1 MDEKLEIEKEL
12 KFTLCSSSGGKVIIS
27 GEHSVVYGKPALAFG
42 INKHTKMDFSCY
54 KSKPSSECFALINL
68 LSLKINLSIEKKIL
82 IQQITSNTEN
92 NNTINNNNNNSLENK
107 HKNHFIQIV
116 LNILKKIKNIID
128 IEKIIN
134 FIENNYFL
142 VSISSDIP
150 VGFGLGSSAAYNV
163 CIVNGLCL
171 LMNKILNNDIFSKKD
186 ILLLSNESEKI
197 FHNGTPSGIDASC
210 SLYGGVIIFNSIY
223 NQKNIDIP
231 VNNFFNEKIKFIL
244 INTKIQ
250 RNGGEFIKNVSNFKK
265 NNPILFN
272 DLINKIGEVTNN
284 IITLITKD
292 ISDEDDCGKF
302 FELIKLNQEL
312 LKKICVSNDEIDII
326 INLLEKNGFYG
337 KISGAGGGGFII
349 CFALK
354 EKIDNVYKL
363 LNENKIDYINVNI
376 SKKPANLIFYK
387 LYKL

>member
-12 KFTLCSSSGGKVIIS
+12 LFTLCSSSGGKVIIS

-42 INKHTKMDFSCY
+42 IDKHTKMHLSCY
-54 KSKPSSECFALINL
+54 KSKPSSELFTLVNL
-68 LSLKINLSIEKKIL
+68 LSLKINFSIEKKLL
-82 IQQITSNTEN
+82 IQNLISIPEN
-92 NNTINNNNNNSLENK
+92 NNTNDNNNLENK
-107 HKNHFIQIV
+107 HKNHFIKIIINIV
-116 LNILKKIKNIID
+116 KKVKNIVGLD
-128 IEKIIN
+128 KIIN

-142 VSISSDIP
+142 VSISSEIP

-171 LMNKILNNDIFSKKD
+171 LVNKLLKDNIYNKKE

-210 SLYGGVIIFNSIY
+210 SLYGGVIIFNSLN

-231 VNNFFNEKIKFIL
+231 TNNFFNENIKFIL

-284 IITLITKD
+284 IIKLILKD
-292 ISDEDDCGKF
+292 KNNEEDCEKF
-302 FELIKLNQEL
+302 LELIKLNQEL
-312 LKKICVSNDEIDII
+312 LKKICVSNDEIDRI
-326 INLLEKNGFYG
+326 INLLEKNGFSG

-354 EKIDNVYKL
+354 EKIDALYKL
-363 LNENKIDYINVNI
+363 LNDNKIEYINVNI
-376 SKKPANLIFYK
+376 SKEPANLINYK

>member
-1 MDEKLEIEKEL
+1 MHL
-12 KFTLCSSSGGKVIIS
+12 
-27 GEHSVVYGKPALAFG
+27 
-42 INKHTKMDFSCY
+42 SCY
-54 KSKPSSECFALINL
+54 KSKPSSELFTLVNL
-68 LSLKINLSIEKKIL
+68 LSLKINFSIEKKLL
-82 IQQITSNTEN
+82 IQNLISIPEN
-92 NNTINNNNNNSLENK
+92 NNTNDNNNLENK
-107 HKNHFIQIV
+107 HKNHFIKIIINIV
-116 LNILKKIKNIID
+116 KKVKNIVGLD
-128 IEKIIN
+128 KIIN

-142 VSISSDIP
+142 VSISSEIP

-171 LMNKILNNDIFSKKD
+171 LVNKLLKDNIYNKKE

-210 SLYGGVIIFNSIY
+210 SLYGGVIIFNSLN

-231 VNNFFNEKIKFIL
+231 TNNFFNENIKFIL

-284 IITLITKD
+284 IIKLILKDKNNEEDCEKFLRLIT
-292 ISDEDDCGKF
+292 
-302 FELIKLNQEL
+302 LNQEL
-312 LKKICVSNDEIDII
+312 LKKICVSNDEIDRI
-326 INLLEKNGFYG
+326 INLLEKNGFSG

-354 EKIDNVYKL
+354 EKIDALYKL
-363 LNENKIDYINVNI
+363 LNDNKIEYINVNI
-376 SKKPANLIFYK
+376 SKEPANLINYK

>member
-1 MDEKLEIEKEL
+1 
-12 KFTLCSSSGGKVIIS
+12 
-27 GEHSVVYGKPALAFG
+27 
-42 INKHTKMDFSCY
+42 
-54 KSKPSSECFALINL
+54 
-68 LSLKINLSIEKKIL
+68 
-82 IQQITSNTEN
+82 
-92 NNTINNNNNNSLENK
+92 
-107 HKNHFIQIV
+107 
-116 LNILKKIKNIID
+116 
-128 IEKIIN
+128 
-134 FIENNYFL
+134 
-142 VSISSDIP
+142 
-150 VGFGLGSSAAYNV
+150 
-163 CIVNGLCL
+163 
-171 LMNKILNNDIFSKKD
+171 MNKILNNDIFSKKD

>member
-1 MDEKLEIEKEL
+1 
-12 KFTLCSSSGGKVIIS
+12 
-27 GEHSVVYGKPALAFG
+27 
-42 INKHTKMDFSCY
+42 MDFSCY

-68 LSLKINLSIEKKIL
+68 LSLKINLSLEKKIL

-92 NNTINNNNNNSLENK
+92 NNTINNNNNSLENK